1 MSNPFHNFPPFFVSF
16 QSSLVWYF
24 SAINVIYSF
33 CLPQWALKERK
44 KEKKKK
50 KKKKPDIRIE
60 LFQGVGYFIPP
71 TSADPANYVNCDTL
85 FQTSPKS

>member
-1 MSNPFHNFPPFFVSF
+1 VG
-16 QSSLVWYF
+16 LKRK
-24 SAINVIYSF
+24 
-33 CLPQWALKERK
+33 KERKK

-50 KKKKPDIRIE
+50 TDIRIE